1 MDGGKKQTG
10 KISWAG
16 GGKEHMSEKIWGGKA
31 KLKSH
36 LRGRMEYIVEA
47 LYNIYSEKGILMKSS
62 KIRKTE
68 PQLAMSVIK

>member
-1 MDGGKKQTG
+1 M
-10 KISWAG
+10 
-16 GGKEHMSEKIWGGKA
+16 GGKA

-47 LYNIYSEKGILMKSS
+47 LYNIYSEKGTLMKSS
-62 KIRKTE
+62 KIHKTE